1 MNRELQVEIMGK
13 KSSFDVEAAYWM
25 LSNEFSKAIEF
36 LVVPVIVV
44 FFMREKKKGQEHE
57 ALIPCNFLEEKYE
70 YIDIQQK
77 LVTNSITNLTIK

>member
-1 MNRELQVEIMGK
+1 
-13 KSSFDVEAAYWM
+13 M
-25 LSNEFSKAIEF
+25 LSNEFSEVVEF
-36 LVVPVIVV
+36 LVALVIVV